1 MKKLTGKR
9 GKTTA
14 DLDQLAKL
22 EFIGG
27 LYVNTELGVHLPAE
41 VIESALN
48 GGARK
53 FKEGQQARSGMY
65 IINPS
70 KLIFDGPQEPEEM
83 FADGRFT
90 FQKMVVVQRSRI
102 LRTRPIFENWSADVT
117 VSYENSVVDLEQIQ
131 KWFVPASQIVGFCDW
146 RPRYG
151 RFEFEMI
158 T

>member
-9 GKTTA
+9 DKTTA

-27 LYVNTELGVHLPAE
+27 LYVNKELGIHLPDD

-53 FKEGQQARSGMY
+53 FKEGMQAKSGMY
-65 IINPS
+65 IMEHS

-83 FADGRFT
+83 FADERFT
-90 FQKMVVVQRSRI
+90 FQKMVVIQRNRI
-102 LRTRPIFENWSADVT
+102 LRTRPIFKSWSADVV
-117 VSYENSVVDLEQIQ
+117 VSYETSVIDPEQIQ
-131 KWFVPASQIVGFCDW
+131 KWFVPASQIVGLCDW
-146 RPRYG
+146 RPKYG
-151 RFEFEMI
+151 RFEFKMF
-158 T
+158 

>member
-1 MKKLTGKR
+1 MKKLTSKR
-9 GKTTA
+9 DKTIA
-14 DLDQLAKL
+14 DLEQLAKL

-27 LYVNTELGVHLPAE
+27 LYVDKELGIILPAD
-41 VIESALN
+41 VIEAALN

-53 FKEGQQARSGMY
+53 FKEGMKAKSGMY
-65 IINPS
+65 ITEHS

-90 FQKMVVVQRSRI
+90 FQKMVKIKQNRI
-102 LRTRPIFENWSADVT
+102 LRTRPKFDEWSTRVI
-117 VSYENSVVDLEQIQ
+117 VSYENTIIDLEQIV
-131 KWFVPASQIVGFCDW
+131 KWFTPASQIVGFCDW

-158 T
+158 